1 MQVTPVTRARLADEI
16 ADRLGAYPGRVRVGI
31 DGAPPTRPGELA
43 VQVATLLR
51 TMGRSTL
58 VVAATD
64 FQRPASVRLEF
75 GRTDSDALL
84 DLALD
89 APALRRE
96 VLDPAAP
103 DGSAQALPRLWDA
116 TTDRSYRADY
126 VPLAPDV
133 VVLVAG
139 HLLLGR
145 GLPFD
150 LTVHLHMSPAALTR
164 RTSADRHW
172 TLPAYER
179 YTTENDPAAE
189 ADLLVLADHPDRP
202 ALRR

>member
-1 MQVTPVTRARLADEI
+1 MQVTPVTRARLAEEI
-16 ADRLGAYPGRVRVGI
+16 AELLGPSPGRARVGI
-31 DGAPPTRPGELA
+31 DGAPPTRPDELA
-43 VQVATLLR
+43 YAVAALLR
-51 TMGRSTL
+51 TTGRSTL

-64 FQRPASVRLEF
+64 FWRPASVRLEF
-75 GRTDSDALL
+75 GHTDSDALL

-96 VLDPAAP
+96 VLDPVAP
-103 DGSAQALPRLWDA
+103 GGSGRALPRLWDA

-126 VPLAPDV
+126 VPLVANA

-164 RTSADRHW
+164 HTAPAEHW
-172 TLPAYER
+172 TLPAYAR
-179 YTTENDPAAE
+179 YAAEHDPATE
-189 ADLLVLADHPDRP
+189 ADVLVLADHPDRP
-202 ALRR
+202 AIRR